1 MPIIIALVSG
11 ILFGLG
17 LAISGMINPAK
28 VLNFFDVFGSFD
40 PSLALVMAGAL
51 PVTFIG
57 YWLTLR
63 RHAPIFAD
71 RFHLPTAKDVDGRLI
86 LGSALFGL
94 GWGLSGFC
102 PGPAIASLVTLSP
115 EPAIFIIAMFVGMLG
130 AARVPLL
137 RPV

>member
-11 ILFGLG
+11 IVFGLG

-51 PVTFIG
+51 LVTFIG
-57 YWLTLR
+57 YRLTLK
-63 RHAPIFAD
+63 RHAPIFAH
-71 RFHLPTAKDVDGRLI
+71 RFHLPTSKDVDGRLI

-102 PGPAIASLVTLSP
+102 PGPAITSLVTLSP
-115 EPAIFIIAMFVGMLG
+115 EPVIFIIAMLVGMLG
-130 AARVPLL
+130 AARLPWL

>member
-1 MPIIIALVSG
+1 MPIIIALLSG
-11 ILFGLG
+11 IVFGLG

-28 VLNFFDVFGSFD
+28 VLNFFDVFGRFD

-57 YWLTLR
+57 YWRTLR

-71 RFHLPTAKDVDGRLI
+71 RFHLPTSRDVNGRLI

-115 EPAIFIIAMFVGMLG
+115 EPVIFIIAMLAGMVG
-130 AARVPLL
+130 AARLPRL
-137 RPV
+137 RPA

>member
-1 MPIIIALVSG
+1 LRNPI
-11 ILFGLG
+11 
-17 LAISGMINPAK
+17 K
-28 VLNFFDVFGSFD
+28 VCFDVFGSFD

-57 YWLTLR
+57 YRLTLR
-63 RHAPIFAD
+63 RNAPIFAH
-71 RFHLPTAKDVDGRLI
+71 RFHLPTSKDVDGRLI

-102 PGPAIASLVTLSP
+102 PGPVITSLVTLSP
-115 EPAIFIIAMFVGMLG
+115 EPVIFIIAMLVGMRG
-130 AARVPLL
+130 AARLPRL

>member
-1 MPIIIALVSG
+1 MQVIIALLSG

-17 LAISGMINPAK
+17 LAISGMANPAK
-28 VLNFFDVFGSFD
+28 VLNFFDAFGSFD

-51 PVTFIG
+51 PVTLIG
-57 YWLTLR
+57 YRLVLK

-71 RFHLPTAKDVDGRLI
+71 RFHLTTSKDLDGRLI
-86 LGSALFGL
+86 GGSALFGL

-115 EPAIFIIAMFVGMLG
+115 EPVIFIIAMLAGMLG
-130 AARVPLL
+130 AARLPRL
-137 RPV
+137 RPA

>member
-1 MPIIIALVSG
+1 MQIIIALVSG
-11 ILFGLG
+11 IVFGLG
-17 LAISGMINPAK
+17 LAISGMVNPAK

-57 YWLTLR
+57 YRLTLR
-63 RHAPIFAD
+63 RNAPIFAH
-71 RFHLPTAKDVDGRLI
+71 RFHLPTSKDVDGRLI

-102 PGPAIASLVTLSP
+102 PGPVITSLVTLSP
-115 EPAIFIIAMFVGMLG
+115 EPVIFIIAMLVGMRG
-130 AARVPLL
+130 AARLPRL